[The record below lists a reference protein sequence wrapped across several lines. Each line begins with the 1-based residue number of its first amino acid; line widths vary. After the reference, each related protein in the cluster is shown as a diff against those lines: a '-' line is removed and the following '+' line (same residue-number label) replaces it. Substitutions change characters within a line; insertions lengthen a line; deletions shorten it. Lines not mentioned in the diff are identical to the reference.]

1 VRKLKDKRP
10 IVQVEELETRVT
22 PDVSLGHSAALVSP
36 LATGGALA
44 SEPIIQLTPPSALSG
59 VPSVGDSAQDASY
72 LHALGAIFS
81 NVDELDR
88 ILNRQAPSDDSSD
101 ASPSSADAVW
111 RFVSNYTKKAIHNDE
126 SKYGPVADHEDLV
139 HQVYVEWREQVGNGS
154 GYRNELLNKESAQRQ
169 VLRKTVR
176 RVLDRARYDAGKQ
189 RQVLPFVDQAAPA
202 RKTEEEW
209 RDVQI
214 DLSSTRLPLGPRE
227 KQLLELRREGMTLE
241 EIGLEMGLVKQRVS
255 EMYTSAL
262 TSLQAIYSNVN

>member
-1 VRKLKDKRP
+1 VRKFKDKRP

-22 PDVSLGHSAALVSP
+22 PDVSLGHSAALVAP
-36 LATGGALA
+36 PATGGALA
-44 SEPIIQLTPPSALSG
+44 SEPILQLTPPSTLAGTS
-59 VPSVGDSAQDASY
+59 PARDSFQDGSY
-72 LHALGAIFS
+72 LNALGAIFS

-88 ILNRQAPSDDSSD
+88 ILNRQTGSDDSSD
-101 ASPSSADAVW
+101 TSDSADAVW
-111 RFVSNYTKKAIHNDE
+111 RFVSNYSKKAIHNDE
-126 SKYGPVADHEDLV
+126 LRYGPVADREDLV

-154 GYRNELLNKESAQRQ
+154 GRYNELLNKESAQRQ

-189 RQVLPFVDQAAPA
+189 RQVLPFVDQAAPT
-202 RKTEEEW
+202 RKTEQEW
-209 RDVQI
+209 HDLQI

-227 KQLLELRREGMTLE
+227 KQLLELRREGKTLE

-262 TSLQAIYSNVN
+262 TSLQEVYSN